1 MPEPVLCNPFFYNKH
16 IDILLDFLKGL
27 SPVPRA
33 LYYAR
38 LIFLAPSSAL
48 KARLVGKSSR
58 VDYVDLFSTKDRVF
72 FSCFLGKCNIFLQQ
86 RNIKC
91 GKEKY
96 YFAVMSFFRGV
107 ARIFQ
112 RGGGGHTGSNN
123 MVMAFSPRNIVGCLL
138 KKKA

>member
-1 MPEPVLCNPFFYNKH
+1 MQSFFIIN

-33 LYYAR
+33 LYYTR

-58 VDYVDLFSTKDRVF
+58 VDYMDLFSTKDRFF

-86 RNIKC
+86 RNI
-91 GKEKY
+91 ES
-96 YFAVMSFFRGV
+96 V
-107 ARIFQ
+107 
-112 RGGGGHTGSNN
+112 GS
-123 MVMAFSPRNIVGCLL
+123 
-138 KKKA
+138 